1 LRVKI
6 CQLITVLLTKK
17 LSQAKIKDME
27 LVWAIAIFIV
37 GMVLIIKG
45 GDWFVDSATWIAKA
59 AKIPSFIIGATI
71 VGLATS
77 LPELIVSIVASVQG
91 KNDMAVGNAVGSV
104 IANTGLILAIALTFM
119 NLTTP
124 RKDYWQQCLL
134 LVACIATLWL
144 GSFTGTLSIW
154 ASIIMLL
161 FCIAFIAVS
170 IIQGRRGEA
179 TATNTNTQIDV
190 QNAIA
195 VNTTPE
201 TAAIEEK
208 IITETLSSEENSS
221 AHKKTKDEPMFI
233 NKKTVF
239 KNIFFFFLGAACV
252 IFGSDLLIDGGSTI
266 ATALHIPERII
277 AITLVAVG
285 TSLPEL
291 VTTIVA
297 IRKKEG
303 SLMAGNII
311 GSNIID
317 ICLILPICSFVAHD
331 SFAVSQQTILIDM
344 PFLLGF
350 SILAFVPMIWKQ
362 RSYKWQGILL
372 LIGYVAYLTL
382 SAVL

>member
-1 LRVKI
+1 
-6 CQLITVLLTKK
+6 
-17 LSQAKIKDME
+17 ME
-27 LVWAIAIFIV
+27 LFLAILMFAAGI
-37 GMVLIIKG
+37 VLIIKG

-104 IANTGLILAIALTFM
+104 IANTGLIMAIALIFM
-119 NLTTP
+119 TLTTP
-124 RKDYWQQCLL
+124 RMDYWQQSLL
-134 LVACIATLWL
+134 LIATVTMVWL
-144 GSFTGTLSIW
+144 GSLTGSLNIW
-154 ASIIMLL
+154 ASIIMILI
-161 FCIAFIAVS
+161 CIVFIAVS

-179 TATNTNTQIDV
+179 SAANTQINV
-190 QNAIA
+190 KNAIEA
-195 VNTTPE
+195 SITSETTI
-201 TAAIEEK
+201 AEEK
-208 IITETLSSEENSS
+208 IITKELSIEESTMNNNQV
-221 AHKKTKDEPMFI
+221 KKDEPI
-233 NKKTVF
+233 VVNKKNVF
-239 KNIFFFFLGAACV
+239 KNIFFFLVGAACV
-252 IFGSDLLIDGGSTI
+252 IFGSDFLIDGGSTI
-266 ATALHIPERII
+266 ATTLKIPERII

-291 VTTIVA
+291 VTTVVA

-303 SLMAGNII
+303 GLMAGNII

-317 ICLILPICSFVAHD
+317 ISLILPICSFVAHD
-331 SFAVSQQTILIDM
+331 SFAVSHQSIVIDM
-344 PFLLGF
+344 PFC
-350 SILAFVPMIWKQ
+350 LAFSLVMIIPMIWKQ